1 MMRRV
6 KTKWRVALTTALLL
20 ALGLG
25 LNGQADAAK
34 ADAGKW
40 ISAWG
45 FSQQGLAPETW

>member
-6 KTKWRVALTTALLL
+6 KTKWHVALTTALLL

-34 ADAGKW
+34 AKW